1 MVIERENLQE
11 LNLSKCL
18 LGDSAFRAIMHGVHR
33 VENSERLSLNF
44 SKNKLTNQSISY
56 ITEVFLN
63 FKPDPADEVK
73 GKAKEQNR
81 FEVNDKTKLR
91 LKGLNLSGNFLRSR
105 STINFDEIRDI
116 THNSFEKECVHNEGP
131 NAFQTHFDPKL
142 LECEMKRFFSLINY
156 QIFIENLDLSYN
168 KELGEDLAHF
178 IYKYLSQYEVMKD
191 P

>member
-1 MVIERENLQE
+1 MERDNLQE
-11 LNLSKCL
+11 LNLSKCF
-18 LGDSAFRAIMHGVHR
+18 LGDSAFRAVMHGVHK
-33 VENSERLSLNF
+33 VEHSERLSINL

-63 FKPDPADEVK
+63 YRPDPADEVK
-73 GKAKEQNR
+73 GKSKEKNG

-105 STINFDEIRDI
+105 STISFDEI
-116 THNSFEKECVHNEGP
+116 TEKPSHSAEKECIHNDGP
-131 NAFQTHFDPKL
+131 NAFHEHFNPKL
-142 LECEMKRFFSLINY
+142 MECEMKRFFSLFNH